1 LALDTR
7 MWDDQVPA
15 LIDIATVIRYDVRG
29 FGRSSRDEVTEY
41 THADDLWRL
50 LDHLGHERA
59 VLVGLSMGGRI
70 VLEAALAAPQ
80 RVISLVL
87 LDAVLDGI
95 PWDPDSEQGMAAIE
109 VAFEEGGL
117 AAAKAAW
124 LAHGFFGPAREKPE
138 VAARLDRMTA
148 DYFGLTWTGHDP
160 HGPHPDTLALLETLP
175 MSTAVIVGELDVP
188 CFQEMAQVLTARIPR
203 AYRCVVPDAGHLVNM
218 EAPDVVNEILREIVL
233 ATLPVEEP
241 AGGAKNQRPHRRR

>member
-1 LALDTR
+1 
-7 MWDDQVPA
+7 VPA
-15 LIDIATVIRYDVRG
+15 LEDVATVIRYDVRG
-29 FGRSSRDEVTEY
+29 FGRSSRDELTEY

-59 VLVGLSMGGRI
+59 VLVGLSMGGGV

-87 LDAVLDGI
+87 LDANLYGI
-95 PWDPDSEQGMAAIE
+95 PWDPESERGMAAIGSALE
-109 VAFEEGGL
+109 AGGL

-124 LAHGFFGPAREKPE
+124 LAHGFFGPARENPE

-148 DYFGLTWTGHDP
+148 DYSGLIWTGHDP
-160 HGPHPDTLALLETLP
+160 HGPHPESLAMLETLP

-188 CFQEMAQVLTARIPR
+188 CFQEMARVLTARIPR

-218 EAPDVVNEILREIVL
+218 EAPGVVNEILREIVL
-233 ATLPVEEP
+233 ATQPVDES
-241 AGGAKNQRPHRRR
+241 AGGAKNQRSDRRR